1 MLNPLISVKL
11 FDVVFLEETN
21 SYVEERI
28 MKRRFIAIAMT
39 MTMVM
44 ALSACGK
51 SAEVDEPAAEV
62 QAEESVEATAEESVE
77 ASSEEEKSLEEQAAE
92 VRAEGEALQAEME
105 EAGEFSVGTVEGN
118 SYVNKYFGVKL
129 NLLDGYAFVDDEA
142 LAQITG
148 LTADMLSDNKLLAK
162 AIEDGTATIIAY
174 AADSTGLNNVNVTVQ
189 SNASLAN
196 AILDEE
202 AVLVASV
209 GQAKSALEAQG
220 ISNITYDV
228 VEKEVAGENHK
239 VLKMNGEFNGIEF
252 HNEMVNLQKGDYM
265 LAFAATSFNGDA
277 TDAMIDAVEA
287 LN

>member
-1 MLNPLISVKL
+1 
-11 FDVVFLEETN
+11 
-21 SYVEERI
+21 
-28 MKRRFIAIAMT
+28 MKRKFIAIVMS

-44 ALSACGK
+44 ALSACGNGASTQEPATEETAVEATTEE
-51 SAEVDEPAAEV
+51 SAEAATEASV
-62 QAEESVEATAEESVE
+62 EETAEATAEESTEE
-77 ASSEEEKSLEEQAAE
+77 AAESSEDE
-92 VRAEGEALQAEME
+92 
-105 EAGEFSVGTVEGN
+105 GEFSVGTVDGN
-118 SYVNKYFGVKL
+118 SYVNEYFGVKL
-129 NLLDGYAFVDDEA
+129 GLLDGYSFVDDET

-202 AVLVASV
+202 AVLKASV
-209 GQAKSALEAQG
+209 DQAKSALEAQG

-239 VLKMNGEFNGIEF
+239 VLKMNGEYNGIEF

-265 LAFAATSFNGDA
+265 LAFAATSFNGDS
-277 TDAMIDAVEA
+277 TGAMIDAVEA

>member
-1 MLNPLISVKL
+1 LLNPLISVKL

-28 MKRRFIAIAMT
+28 MKRKFIAIAMT

-44 ALSACGK
+44 SLSACGK
-51 SAEVDEPAAEV
+51 SAEVDEPAVEV
-62 QAEESVEATAEESVE
+62 QEEVTAEESVE

-118 SYVNKYFGVKL
+118 SYVNEYFGVKL

-277 TDAMIDAVEA
+277 TDAMIDAVES

>member
-1 MLNPLISVKL
+1 MLNPLVSVKL
-11 FDVVFLEETN
+11 FNVVFLEATN
-21 SYVEERI
+21 SYVEEKS
-28 MKRRFIAIAMT
+28 MKRKFIAIAMT

-44 ALSACGK
+44 AITACGN
-51 SAEVDEPAAEV
+51 STETAEPAAEAV
-62 QAEESVEATAEESVE
+62 TEESVEAATEEASVEETVEAAAEESTEE
-77 ASSEEEKSLEEQAAE
+77 AAESSEDE
-92 VRAEGEALQAEME
+92 
-105 EAGEFSVGTVEGN
+105 GEFSVGTVDGN
-118 SYVNKYFGVKL
+118 SYVNEYFGVKL
-129 NLLDGYAFVDDEA
+129 GLLDGYSFVDDET

-202 AVLVASV
+202 AVLKASV
-209 GQAKSALEAQG
+209 DQAQSALEAQG

-239 VLKMNGEFNGIEF
+239 VLKMNGEYNGIEF

-265 LAFAATSFNGDA
+265 LAFAATSFNGDS
-277 TDAMIDAVEA
+277 TDSMIDAVEA

>member
-1 MLNPLISVKL
+1 MLNPLISDKL

-28 MKRRFIAIAMT
+28 MKRKFIAIAMT

-51 SAEVDEPAAEV
+51 SAEVDEPAVEV
-62 QAEESVEATAEESVE
+62 QEEVTAEESVE

-118 SYVNKYFGVKL
+118 SYVNEYFGVKL

-239 VLKMNGEFNGIEF
+239 VLKMNGEYNGIEF

-265 LAFAATSFNGDA
+265 LAFAATSFNGDS

>member
-1 MLNPLISVKL
+1 
-11 FDVVFLEETN
+11 
-21 SYVEERI
+21 
-28 MKRRFIAIAMT
+28 MKKKILAVIMT

-44 ALSACGK
+44 SLAACGK
-51 SAEVDEPAAEV
+51 SAETVET
-62 QAEESVEATAEESVE
+62 VEATAEESVE
-77 ASSEEEKSLEEQAAE
+77 AAAE
-92 VRAEGEALQAEME
+92 ASVEETEATAEESTE
-105 EAGEFSVGTVEGN
+105 EAEGEFSVGTVEGN
-118 SYVNKYFGVKL
+118 TYVNDYFGVKL
-129 NLLDGYAFVDDEA
+129 NLLDGYTFVDDEE

-148 LTADMLSDNKLLAK
+148 MTADILSDNKAAAK
-162 AIEDGTATIIAY
+162 AIEDGSATIVAY
-174 AADSTGLNNVNVTVQ
+174 AADSTGLCNVNVTAQ

-209 GQAKSALEAQG
+209 DQAKSALEAQG

-239 VLKMNGEFNGIEF
+239 VLKMNGEYNGIEF

-265 LAFAATSFNGDA
+265 LAFAATSFNGDS
-277 TDAMIDAVEA
+277 TNAMIDAVEA

>member
-21 SYVEERI
+21 SYVEEKS
-28 MKRRFIAIAMT
+28 MKRKFIAIAMT

-44 ALSACGK
+44 ALSACGQ
-51 SAEVDEPAAEV
+51 STEADETV
-62 QAEESVEATAEESVE
+62 VEATAEESAE
-77 ASSEEEKSLEEQAAE
+77 MAAEESAQASSEEEKTLEEQAAE

-118 SYVNKYFGVKL
+118 SYVNEYFGVKL

-239 VLKMNGEFNGIEF
+239 VLKMNGEYNGIEF

-265 LAFAATSFNGDA
+265 LAFAATSFNGDS